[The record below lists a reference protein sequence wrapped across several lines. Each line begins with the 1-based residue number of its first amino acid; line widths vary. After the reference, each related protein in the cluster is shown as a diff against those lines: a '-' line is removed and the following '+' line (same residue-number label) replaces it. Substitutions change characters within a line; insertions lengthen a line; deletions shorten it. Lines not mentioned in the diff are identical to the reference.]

1 MNDVRILIV
10 DDEEKWRTSL
20 PDLLLK
26 RLDPR
31 LKIEIA
37 NDYATALQKV
47 KSNSYDLVSLD
58 FDLLGDINSAV
69 NPNFQG
75 MDLLKECRSSTRNR
89 TCGLLVLSG
98 RATPAAVF
106 KALEKYEINVFLDK
120 HDFLDGEPYLRAVK
134 DAIRRARFQQSE
146 RQLKDRYQLTVTYDQ
161 NGLARGDLVGPNHR
175 SEALVN
181 SHHSSITE
189 LDDLARRADNL
200 NQRLNSG
207 EEGVWR
213 LEARS
218 IGSAMYSTLVS
229 QQQISSLLST
239 ARTLVADK
247 GSSLS
252 LQFSGPPYCLS
263 VPCELIRDDDYLALT
278 YLLTRRLSQGGPRFT
293 MKSQPFFK
301 FVEKQIEKDEPLRVL
316 LVGANVDARLPAI
329 ETEVL
334 QLADS
339 IRSDLELLGISH
351 QITTLLGG
359 DVTYHKLSET
369 LLDGQ
374 HIFHF
379 AGHGNFDE
387 SLPEKSPLVLRDR
400 DLTAADVQLLT
411 QGTDLQFV
419 FLSCCLAARTGRQVG
434 RGDFHGFLH
443 ALSQADVPA
452 ALAYRW
458 EVEDASALVLA
469 QSFYEFLWRSL
480 SLSQALLSSRR
491 KLARGPD
498 GRDNETW
505 AAPVLLSQ
513 TS

>member
-1 MNDVRILIV
+1 
-10 DDEEKWRTSL
+10 
-20 PDLLLK
+20 
-26 RLDPR
+26 
-31 LKIEIA
+31 
-37 NDYATALQKV
+37 
-47 KSNSYDLVSLD
+47 
-58 FDLLGDINSAV
+58 
-69 NPNFQG
+69 
-75 MDLLKECRSSTRNR
+75 
-89 TCGLLVLSG
+89 
-98 RATPAAVF
+98 
-106 KALEKYEINVFLDK
+106 
-120 HDFLDGEPYLRAVK
+120 
-134 DAIRRARFQQSE
+134 
-146 RQLKDRYQLTVTYDQ
+146 
-161 NGLARGDLVGPNHR
+161 
-175 SEALVN
+175 
-181 SHHSSITE
+181 
-189 LDDLARRADNL
+189 
-200 NQRLNSG
+200 
-207 EEGVWR
+207 
-213 LEARS
+213 
-218 IGSAMYSTLVS
+218 
-229 QQQISSLLST
+229 
-239 ARTLVADK
+239 
-247 GSSLS
+247 
-252 LQFSGPPYCLS
+252 
-263 VPCELIRDDDYLALT
+263 
-278 YLLTRRLSQGGPRFT
+278 